1 MTGSEL
7 DQQFRAIVQRATTD
21 TILAD
26 TQALMVLG
34 FGAWT
39 SFSTL
44 EKVIIQ
50 RGRERYRA
58 QLLALDPPVVTRLHD
73 WRPGVFV
80 EQWVD
85 VKRLYPAAQNV
96 TRDTVVSPQVRQQRK
111 RFGRRRET

>member
-1 MTGSEL
+1 MNGSEL

-26 TQALMVLG
+26 TQALMALG

-39 SFSTL
+39 SFAVL
-44 EKVIIQ
+44 EKAILQ
-50 RGRERYRA
+50 RGRERYEQTLHEPA
-58 QLLALDPPVVTRLHD
+58 PPVVTRLHD

-85 VKRLYPAAQNV
+85 VKRLDPASQDI
-96 TRDTVVSPQVRQQRK
+96 TRDTLFSPQVQQQRK
-111 RFGRRRET
+111 RFRRTT